1 MTADLAPRAANH
13 RAPDVFVPGGWVP
26 MREYREAEEVDFAIV
41 GTGAGGG
48 TLACKLAE
56 AGFSVVAFDAGAY
69 WRPLDDFASDEREQ
83 AKLYWTDE
91 RIVDG
96 DTPLR
101 LGANNSG
108 KAVGGSTVHF
118 AMVSLRFRPEWF
130 KARTLLGYG
139 ADWPVDWRELW
150 RYYAEVE
157 RALTISG
164 PVTYPW
170 GPKRPRY
177 PYRAHPL
184 NAAATYLARGAE
196 ALGVGWTPTPLAT
209 LSAPRGKAHP
219 CVYRGFCVAGC
230 STNAKQSVLVTWLP
244 RALAAG
250 AEIRDLAMVGRIEEQ
265 GGRVTGVH
273 YHRDGEWR
281 FQKAKHVV
289 VAGYAIETPRLLL
302 LSANDRH
309 PDGLANSS
317 GLVGRNLMVQLNQAA
332 WGTVADE
339 IRSYKG
345 PPSLAISEHWNYEDR
360 GKDYFGGWCY
370 MSQGPLPAVWAH
382 ELAGGRGLWGQA
394 LIDEMARANHSVG
407 LKMVGETLPS
417 EHNRVT
423 LADEVDG
430 HGLRI
435 PRVTFSY
442 GDNERA
448 MARHALSFL
457 DDSLAATGATDRWR
471 QTDDT
476 CHLNGTARMGFT
488 PADSVVDAD
497 CRSWDIPNLWICD
510 GSVFPT
516 VGGVNPSLT
525 IQAIACRTADR
536 ISAMAARGEL
546 HSRKDRR

>member
-1 MTADLAPRAANH
+1 MAAEADERPRARDG
-13 RAPDVFVPGGWVP
+13 RAPDVFVPSGWVP
-26 MREYREAEEVDFAIV
+26 MREHRETEEVDFAIV

-48 TLACKLAE
+48 TLACRLAE

-69 WRPLDDFASDEREQ
+69 WRPLEDFASDERHQ

-96 DTPLR
+96 ATPLK

-108 KAVGGSTVHF
+108 RSVGGSTVHF

-130 KARTLLGYG
+130 RSRTLLGYG
-139 ADWPVDWRELW
+139 TDWPVDWREMW
-150 RYYAEVE
+150 RYYDEVE
-157 RALTISG
+157 RALCIAG

-184 NAAATYLARGAE
+184 NAAADHLARGAE
-196 ALGVGWTPTPLAT
+196 ALGIGWTETPLAT

-250 AEIRDLAMVGRIEEQ
+250 AEIRDLAMVGRIEERD
-265 GGRVTGVH
+265 GRVTGVH
-273 YHRDGEWR
+273 YHRDGAWR
-281 FQKAKHVV
+281 FQKARNVV

-302 LSANDRH
+302 ASANDRH
-309 PDGLANSS
+309 RDGLGNSS
-317 GLVGRNLMVQLNQAA
+317 GLVGKNLMVQLNQAA
-332 WGTVADE
+332 WGQVADE
-339 IRSYKG
+339 VRSYKG

-370 MSQGPLPAVWAH
+370 MSQGPLPVTWAL

-394 LIDEMARANHSVG
+394 LVDEMNRANHSVG
-407 LKMVGETLPS
+407 LKMVGEVLPD
-417 EHNRVT
+417 ERNRVT
-423 LADEVDG
+423 LADEVDQY
-430 HGLRI
+430 GLRV
-435 PRVTFSY
+435 PRVTFAYS
-442 GDNERA
+442 DNDRA
-448 MARHALSFL
+448 MMAHALDFM
-457 DDSLAATGATDRWR
+457 DRSLEATGATERWK
-471 QTDDT
+471 QWDDT
-476 CHLNGTARMGFT
+476 CHLNGTARMGFSA
-488 PADSVVDAD
+488 ADSVVDGD
-497 CRSWDIPNLWICD
+497 CRSWDIPNLWVCD
-510 GSVFPT
+510 GSVLPT

-536 ISAMAARGEL
+536 IKALAARGEL
-546 HSRKDRR
+546 